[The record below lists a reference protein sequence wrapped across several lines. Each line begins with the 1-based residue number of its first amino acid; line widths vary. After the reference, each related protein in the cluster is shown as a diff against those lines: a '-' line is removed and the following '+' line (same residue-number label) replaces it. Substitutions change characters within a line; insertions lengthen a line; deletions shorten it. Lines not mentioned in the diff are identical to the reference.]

1 MLGSINARYEHQH
14 FSSLTRIHASLYGNT
29 IVFFFNQKFNPR
41 YWLGLSVALAGL
53 IFLAIED
60 LSLTSGKLQ
69 GDTLALISAGTFA
82 VYFLVIEE
90 LRTKKSTL
98 SILQSCCWLTAL
110 ITFVSILVKSVSLL
124 EISHR
129 GLMLMTVFAFVT
141 VLGWILITYSLR
153 YVNSSIATL
162 VWLADPVLVA
172 IESAILLQERLRLFD
187 WISFCLILLGVG
199 VAIIAS
205 EKETSIETSAD
216 T

>member
-1 MLGSINARYEHQH
+1 
-14 FSSLTRIHASLYGNT
+14 
-29 IVFFFNQKFNPR
+29 
-41 YWLGLSVALAGL
+41 
-53 IFLAIED
+53 
-60 LSLTSGKLQ
+60 
-69 GDTLALISAGTFA
+69 
-82 VYFLVIEE
+82 
-90 LRTKKSTL
+90 
-98 SILQSCCWLTAL
+98 
-110 ITFVSILVKSVSLL
+110 
-124 EISHR
+124 
-129 GLMLMTVFAFVT
+129 MTVFAFVT